1 MRLHRFIPH
10 VALMLLVLCS
20 LGGKRLHR
28 NPLWANRPVSAA
40 NNPARASVLPIAL
53 QNGGNAATNQMSPN
67 SAMQAI
73 AGAYSLLASA
83 DHDYNG
89 HRVEAM
95 KSLHKAAKKL
105 KVNLTGQGTG
115 GKLPQGDS
123 DAKLRKAQQI
133 LQQVRGSY
141 GGSRRGAMVR
151 QHINEAIQHI
161 TTALQT
167 R

>member
-1 MRLHRFIPH
+1 MRLHRFVPH
-10 VALMLLVLCS
+10 VALMLLALCS
-20 LGGKRLHR
+20 LGGKRYR
-28 NPLWANRPVSAA
+28 NPLWANRPLAA
-40 NNPARASVLPIAL
+40 ATNPYGASVVPIGL
-53 QNGGNAATNQMSPN
+53 QNGGAAAGQMSPN

-89 HRVEAM
+89 HRVQAM
-95 KSLHKAAKKL
+95 KALHKAAKKL

-115 GKLPQGDS
+115 GNLPQGDS
-123 DAKLRKAQQI
+123 DAKLRQAQQI
-133 LQQVRGSY
+133 LERVRGSY
-141 GGSRRGAMVR
+141 GGTRRGAMVR
-151 QHINEAIQHI
+151 AHINEAIQHI